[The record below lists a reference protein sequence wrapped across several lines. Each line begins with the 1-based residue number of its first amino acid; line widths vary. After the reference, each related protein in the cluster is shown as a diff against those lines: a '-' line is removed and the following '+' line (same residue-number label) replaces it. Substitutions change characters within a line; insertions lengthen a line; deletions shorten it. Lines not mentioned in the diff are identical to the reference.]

1 MKTPLAIC
9 AWFALTK
16 VMLLVSNTA
25 SIANSDGPSGMVGK
39 NVRISRRIRT
49 TPSTSINVRKGC
61 GVDTRLRRFGNCADD
76 GGVCGDNGADVDVD
90 VAGTCDD
97 DINPVPT
104 TCEKNVTDTGM
115 SRQSVTLLLA

>member
-1 MKTPLAIC
+1 MKIPLAIC
-9 AWFALTK
+9 ASLAPTK

-39 NVRISRRIRT
+39 NVLISRRIRT

-61 GVDTRLRRFGNCADD
+61 GVDTRLRRFGNCGDD
-76 GGVCGDNGADVDVD
+76 GGNCGDVDVD
-90 VAGTCDD
+90 VAGTGDD
-97 DINPVPT
+97 DIDPVTT